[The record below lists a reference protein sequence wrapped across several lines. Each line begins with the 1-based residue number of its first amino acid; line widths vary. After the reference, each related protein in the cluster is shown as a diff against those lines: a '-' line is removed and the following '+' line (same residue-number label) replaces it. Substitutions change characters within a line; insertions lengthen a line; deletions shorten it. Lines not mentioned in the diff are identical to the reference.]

1 MYIFLKS
8 TIAHAHQ
15 QVIFIYEVLLYTNE
29 EVLGTFQSLKI
40 DVPRVFMGS
49 LSLFLI
55 IFIGWVENQKNGNQ
69 ISK

>member
-8 TIAHAHQ
+8 INAHAHQ
-15 QVIFIYEVLLYTNE
+15 QVIFIYEVLLYTNK

-49 LSLFLI
+49 LSLFNNLH
-55 IFIGWVENQKNGNQ
+55 WVGRKSKNWKPNQ
-69 ISK
+69 